1 MFDSSLD
8 NLLVRINKGSAII
21 EATGP
26 DRLELRIPIV
36 TEQQRMTIVRAGI
49 YRINS
54 TPGMTELFVRKGR
67 VELSANKNEVVK
79 GGKKATVTS
88 AGPMGAKLTSNDKDE
103 FDDWSKTR

>member
-36 TEQQRMTIVRAGI
+36 TEQQRMTIVRAGL
-49 YRINS
+49 YRINA
-54 TPGMTELFVRKGR
+54 TPRTTELFVRKGR
-67 VELSANKNEVVK
+67 VVLSDNNNHVVK
-79 GGKKATVTS
+79 GGKKATFTS
-88 AGPMGAKLTSNDKDE
+88 GGPTVAKLTISCMG
-103 FDDWSKTR
+103 